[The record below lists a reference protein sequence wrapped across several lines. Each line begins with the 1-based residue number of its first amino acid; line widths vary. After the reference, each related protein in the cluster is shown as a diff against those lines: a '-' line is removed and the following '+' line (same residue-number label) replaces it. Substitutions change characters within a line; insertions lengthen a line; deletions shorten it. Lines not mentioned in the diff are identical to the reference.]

1 MKSRLKKAIAII
13 SFIAAWD
20 VSAKTRDLSPDQQ
33 LAKAFALPL
42 KAPEPETNKYSKTK
56 VDLGAKLFFDPRL
69 SLDGT
74 VSCNSCHNVMASGSD
89 NRPVSVG
96 IKGQLGGRS
105 APTVFN
111 AAFLSVQF
119 WDGRASSL
127 EEQAK
132 GPLTNPVEMGMPDHG
147 AVVSRV
153 DSIDEY
159 KALFA
164 KAFPGPNSVSIDN
177 IAKAIASYER
187 TLITPNSPFDRWAR
201 GDAKAMSESAKRGF
215 KKMNEVGCTSCHS
228 GVAFA
233 GPSLPEGTGFFQK
246 FPTFE
251 NNLYVSK
258 YDLKSDLGRAK
269 VTGNASDE
277 HMFRVPTLRNVAT
290 TAPYFHNGKVPTL
303 SDAIRVMAKTQLNR
317 DLTDPE
323 VKDIFSFLESLTG
336 SVPTQQLPKL
346 SVTSGTTVTPN

>member
-1 MKSRLKKAIAII
+1 MRSIFKKTLMVI
-13 SFIAAWD
+13 SFLAAWG
-20 VSAKTRDLSPDQQ
+20 AGATARDLSPEQQ
-33 LAKAFALPL
+33 LAKIFALPL
-42 KAPEPETNKYSKTK
+42 KAPEPQNNKYSKVK
-56 VDLGAKLFFDPRL
+56 VELGTKLFFDPRL
-69 SLDGT
+69 SVDGT

-132 GPLTNPVEMGMPDHG
+132 GPLTNPIEMGMPDHD

-153 DSIDEY
+153 NSIEEY
-159 KALFA
+159 KILFSR
-164 KAFPGPNSVSIDN
+164 AFPGPNPVSIDN
-177 IAKAIASYER
+177 LAKAIASYER
-187 TLITPNSPFDRWAR
+187 TLITPNSAFDRWAR
-201 GDAKAMSESAKRGF
+201 GDSKAMPEAAKRGF

-228 GVAFA
+228 GIAFA
-233 GPSLPEGTGFFQK
+233 GPKLPEGQGFFQR

-258 YDLKSDLGRAK
+258 YDLKSDIGRAK
-269 VTGNASDE
+269 VTNKPADE

-290 TAPYFHNGKVPTL
+290 TAPYFHNGKVPNL
-303 SDAIRVMAKTQLNR
+303 SEAIRVMAKTQLNR
-317 DLTDPE
+317 DLTDAD
-323 VKDIFSFLESLTG
+323 VKDIFSFLVALTG
-336 SVPTQQLPKL
+336 SVPTQEMPKL
-346 SVTSGTTVTPN
+346 SGISGATLTPN